1 MVINRELVGDGHQ
14 KRAGGR
20 WSSSGSY
27 WEMVIKREL
36 VGDGHHQGASGRWS
50 STVS

>member
-20 WSSSGSY
+20 WSSKESW
-27 WEMVIKREL
+27 WEVVINSEL
-36 VGDGHHQGASGRWS
+36 VGDGHQKGASGRWS